1 MLRGSTQCPR
11 SMHSMVSS
19 WPRLH
24 PLVLSFPPSLVSLA
38 EFPGLF
44 LIYPFEFF
52 QNSMQ
57 QNLVTVSLPCLSVL
71 TSESLVQ
78 TLGLPATTSGLAF
91 LEAV

>member
-1 MLRGSTQCPR
+1 MLTGSTQCPR

-71 TSESLVQ
+71 TSESLAQ

-91 LEAV
+91 LEVV